1 MKTGEDVIIHE
12 TAIIKLSDDV
22 ILGSH
27 IAIDPFFYMTT
38 RAVFDD
44 WVHIGSHVSVI
55 GGKEGILMIGNYV
68 AISTGCRLICRSDD
82 FDFKGIA
89 IPFFPENNKKLYGN
103 FICICDKAILGAN
116 VTVLPDVEI
125 KEGAVV
131 GANSLVKTD
140 LDAWG
145 IYAGTPAKKIGE
157 RHD

>member
-1 MKTGEDVIIHE
+1 MNDVLVHK
-12 TAIIKLSDDV
+12 TAIFTLPDLVKLS
-22 ILGSH
+22 SH
-27 IAIDPFFYMTT
+27 ISIDPFVYMTT
-38 RAVFDD
+38 EAEIGN

-55 GGKEGILMIGNYV
+55 GGKESKLTIGNYV

-82 FDFKGIA
+82 FNKKGIA
-89 IPFFPENNKKLYGN
+89 IPFAKDVERHLYGS
-103 FICICDKAILGAN
+103 FITIKDKVILGAN
-116 VTVLPDVEI
+116 VVVLPDVTI
-125 KEGAVV
+125 GEGAVV